1 MKIHGDLMSEI
12 PTVDISEMKVKGRR
26 GNYTAL
32 DKIAK
37 EKLDTQKGIFLTLI
51 KEKFGISEQ
60 SLRNYV
66 AKEDTSYKVQILT
79 HKETNEKAAFFMS
92 K

>member
-1 MKIHGDLMSEI
+1 MSDI

-32 DKIAK
+32 DKIAE
-37 EKLDTQKGIFLTLI
+37 EKLDSNKGIFLTLI
-51 KEKFGISEQ
+51 KDNFGISEQ
-60 SLRNYV
+60 SLRNHV
-66 AKEDTSYKVQILT
+66 AKKDILYKVQILT
-79 HKETNEKAAFFMS
+79 HKETNKKAAFFIS